1 MKNKSFTLIEIL
13 VVIIIIGI
21 LVSVVLFS
29 TNDSTEKRKRLEVLT
44 FSEGAKGKNLDSLI
58 SEWNFD
64 EGDARDTWGN
74 NNGTVTGATY
84 VTKSE
89 NRCVYGGCYSFD
101 GDDYI
106 EILYSSNLNNP
117 NSFTLSA
124 WAKSSIP
131 GSSYTDVGFILD
143 IGEITTNGYGIFT
156 ESNKVGGY
164 YNNKSLYSTN
174 PLDTDWHNYVF
185 AYNGTHFRFYR
196 DGKIFANPDVVTV
209 GTIYNYPLRIGAQS
223 KSLAR
228 YFYGLIDDVRIY
240 KFALSTSQIK
250 QEYIAG
256 LNSLLANNNISK
268 EEYDQRLNSLSFK

>member
-1 MKNKSFTLIEIL
+1 MKISSLQKGLVGHWTMSQDSLKGSLLADKTPYENDGTINGATFT
-13 VVIIIIGI
+13 
-21 LVSVVLFS
+21 
-29 TNDSTEKRKRLEVLT
+29 TDR
-44 FSEGAKGKNLDSLI
+44 KGKANS
-58 SEWNFD
+58 
-64 EGDARDTWGN
+64 AM
-74 NNGTVTGATY
+74 
-84 VTKSE
+84 
-89 NRCVYGGCYSFD
+89 SFD
-101 GDDYI
+101 GNDYI

-143 IGEITTNGYGIFT
+143 IGAITTNGYGIFT

-164 YNNKSLYSTN
+164 YNSKTLYSTN